1 MAFSEKVLQ
10 LRVKL
15 QISQMQLA
23 ELLGVAYTTVNR
35 WKKGHYKAT
44 KLIRVRFD
52 SFCKEHGLTFDEKG
66 DKGE

>member
-1 MAFSEKVLQ
+1 MTFAEKVLQ

-35 WKKGHYKAT
+35 WEMGHYKAT
-44 KLIRVRFD
+44 KLIMVRFD
-52 SFCKEHGLTFDEKG
+52 ELCKKYGVKFDEKG
-66 DKGE
+66 TKE

>member
-1 MAFSEKVLQ
+1 MTFGEKVLQ

-35 WKKGHYKAT
+35 WEMGHYKAT
-44 KLIRVRFD
+44 KLVRVRFD
-52 SFCKEHGLTFDEKG
+52 ELCKKHGLTFDERGTK
-66 DKGE
+66 E